1 MRWLL
6 TILVALLAGFAGAAG
21 WSYSGLGDS
30 RTRDYL
36 LANPQVL
43 PEAIALLQQQEQQGR
58 IGPLRAQLEQPFPG
72 AVLGNPQG
80 AVTLVAFSDYA
91 CGFCR
96 RSMDDVNALIAANP
110 DLKVVMREYPILA
123 PASADA
129 ARMALA
135 AAQQG
140 RYATFHDAMF
150 RLGPPSEAS
159 IAAAARAAGLDMARA
174 AAAIGQGTIDQA
186 LQANAAMAAQLGI
199 NGTPAWIAGDQMLSG
214 AVGQQALASA
224 IDAARNGSA
233 SAGAAS

>member
-6 TILVALLAGFAGAAG
+6 TILVALVAGFAGAAG

-58 IGPLRAQLEQPFPG
+58 IAPLRAQLEQPFPG

-135 AAQQG
+135 AGQQG
-140 RYATFHDAMF
+140 RYAAFHDAMF

-159 IAAAARAAGLDMARA
+159 IAAAAKAAGLDIARA
-174 AAAIGQGTIDQA
+174 EAAIGNGAIDQA

-199 NGTPAWIAGDQMLSG
+199 NGTPAWIAGDQLLSG

-224 IDAARNGSA
+224 VDAAREGT
-233 SAGAAS
+233 AGAGVAS

>member
-6 TILVALLAGFAGAAG
+6 TILVALVAGFAGAAG

-58 IGPLRAQLEQPFPG
+58 IGPLRAQLEQPFSG

-96 RSMDDVNALIAANP
+96 RSLDDVKALIAANP
-110 DLKVVMREYPILA
+110 DLKVVMREYPILS

-140 RYATFHDAMF
+140 RYAAFHDAMF
-150 RLGPPSEAS
+150 RLGPPSEAG
-159 IAAAARAAGLDMARA
+159 IAAAAREAGLDMARA
-174 AAAIGQGTIDQA
+174 QAAIRNGAIDQA
-186 LQANAAMAAQLGI
+186 LQANGAMAAQLGI
-199 NGTPAWIAGDQMLSG
+199 NGTPAWIAGDQLLSG
-214 AVGQQALASA
+214 AVGQQALAEA
-224 IDAARNGSA
+224 VQTARDGNPGQ
-233 SAGAAS
+233 GAAS